1 MLCIVRSKKKRL
13 SRAAAELFQWRFA
26 IGKKLLLSAS
36 LRLCERT
43 LFFSP
48 CAMLFALC
56 LCPATAGAG
65 TISITTKAF
74 ALADN
79 ERVHVVLQVTNRG
92 NEPAHQVRTDAEVL
106 GERFRSEV
114 RTRIGPGE
122 SREFNFSKPLDSS
135 LAGNFPLTVLV
146 HFQDANGHP
155 FSALTCTTFSVG
167 KNRNAELVSA
177 SDPLSIED
185 NGLVQFR
192 IQNKSSQAR
201 RIKATLALPKEF
213 SSERPETQFSLPAGG
228 SNTLSFSIR
237 NLGAVYGASYPVF
250 LIQQYDSD
258 GVNHTAVSN
267 TLVSIIHDGNWFKR
281 TRWHWAGGFVLAGAF
296 FILSIAGVKNKQSV
310 DILAKTKLC

>member
-1 MLCIVRSKKKRL
+1 MRRFRGQLTAYSFLCL
-13 SRAAAELFQWRFA
+13 PAYC
-26 IGKKLLLSAS
+26 LLLTAY
-36 LRLCERT
+36 
-43 LFFSP
+43 
-48 CAMLFALC
+48 
-56 LCPATAGAG
+56 CPSSFAG
-65 TISITTKAF
+65 TISITTKPF

-79 ERVHVVLQVTNRG
+79 EKVYVVLVVTNRG

-122 SREFNFSKPLDSS
+122 SREFHFSKPLDSS

-167 KNRNAELVSA
+167 KNRTAELVSA
-177 SDPLSIED
+177 SDPLSIKD

-192 IQNKSSQAR
+192 IQNKSSHAR
-201 RIKATLALPKEF
+201 RIKASLVLPREF

-228 SNTLSFSIR
+228 NKALSFSIR

-267 TLVSIIHDGNWFKR
+267 TVVSIIHDGNWFKR
-281 TRWHWAGGFVLAGAF
+281 TRWHWAGGLVLAGAC
-296 FILSIAGVKNKQSV
+296 FIFSVAVVKNEQSG
-310 DILAKTKLC
+310 